1 MKTRIDI
8 EGLND
13 RTKQFEEPVKKVLD
27 KILQANSIDDD
38 NLCLSVFIE
47 FVDEEYIKQINFEQR
62 DIDSVTDV
70 LSFPAT
76 DSSDGKIVYDKYDID
91 YENNELFLGDILI
104 CESKVFSQAESYGHS
119 EIRECVFLASH
130 GLLHLL
136 GYDHQDE
143 KQENLM
149 QEFQENILKELGY
162 DR

>member
-47 FVDEEYIKQINFEQR
+47 FVDDEYIKQINFEQR

-76 DSSDGKIVYDKYDID
+76 DSSDGKIVY
-91 YENNELFLGDILI
+91 
-104 CESKVFSQAESYGHS
+104 
-119 EIRECVFLASH
+119 
-130 GLLHLL
+130 
-136 GYDHQDE
+136 
-143 KQENLM
+143 
-149 QEFQENILKELGY
+149 
-162 DR
+162 

>member
-8 EGLND
+8 EGLNE

-27 KILQANSIDDD
+27 NILQTNSIDDE
-38 NLCLSVFIE
+38 NLFLSVFIE
-47 FVDEEYIKQINFEQR
+47 FVDDEYIRQINFEQR

-76 DSSDGKIVYDKYDID
+76 NSLDGKIVYNKYDID

-104 CESKVFSQAESYGHS
+104 CERKVFSQAESYGHS
-119 EIRECVFLASH
+119 PTRECVFLASH

-136 GYDHQDE
+136 GYDHQEE
-143 KQENLM
+143 KQEHLM
-149 QEFQENILKELGY
+149 QQIQESILKELGY